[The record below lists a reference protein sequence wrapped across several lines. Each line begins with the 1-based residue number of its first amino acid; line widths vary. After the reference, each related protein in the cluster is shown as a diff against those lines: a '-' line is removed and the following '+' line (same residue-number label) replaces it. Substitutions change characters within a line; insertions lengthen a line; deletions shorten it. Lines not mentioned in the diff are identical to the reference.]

1 MSPKKK
7 KEILHIYRRVS
18 TKGQEG
24 KYSLGIQ
31 LKKGKSLSKKLGLDY
46 KDWSEGGKS
55 GSSESIEDRPVLSDL
70 FLDIK
75 LGKIKHIFV
84 QDLSRLSRNPMVSSM
99 LRIELEKHEV
109 KLYTDNSEMDF
120 GSDEQTLLYDFMSS
134 INQFFVKINTKKS
147 KLGKV
152 EHFKKG
158 GYRGGTF
165 PMGYK
170 SKKVDGLRRLV
181 IVPKES
187 DYIRKIFEWY
197 DEDKTIKQI
206 GRLLDKEKFPPR
218 RSKVWKFQS
227 VINIL
232 KNPLYIGVDTM
243 MDSSR
248 KDRPV
253 MKNIDESL
261 RIVDDELF
269 GRVQQKIEDILI
281 LRNQLKKMKH
291 EVLLRGKLWCESC
304 GNVFGVRVKPKK
316 NERYYYC
323 RGKENN
329 WRELDKK
336 KRVKCDIPKSLNI
349 PNTDRIV
356 WETLIEILGDS
367 HHIKEIIKEQEFQK
381 KKELEKKTDE
391 TQLLK
396 KLSSSK
402 RTIRRKL
409 KDIDERG
416 DENREWYLG
425 GDITKGEWEKG
436 NQIIEKGKSK
446 LWSEYRQLDL
456 RIQNIKNK
464 KLWIDW
470 LDTHTSWVKNINNI
484 ESIDDRKELL
494 NRYVNRIMVSFN
506 HEKNH
511 HTIDLNLKI
520 PMVNDG
526 YEVVGKSLGKRK
538 YEIKSGSSY
547 FKTDVPPTKRGRISK
562 KKPEMGRL

>member
-24 KYSLGIQ
+24 KYSLCIQ

-147 KLGKV
+147 KLGKI

-470 LDTHTSWVKNINNI
+470 LDTHTSWVKNIHNI

-547 FKTDVPPTKRGRISK
+547 FRTDVPPTKRGRISK

>member
-84 QDLSRLSRNPMVSSM
+84 QDLSRLSRNPMVSSL

-147 KLGKV
+147 KLGKI